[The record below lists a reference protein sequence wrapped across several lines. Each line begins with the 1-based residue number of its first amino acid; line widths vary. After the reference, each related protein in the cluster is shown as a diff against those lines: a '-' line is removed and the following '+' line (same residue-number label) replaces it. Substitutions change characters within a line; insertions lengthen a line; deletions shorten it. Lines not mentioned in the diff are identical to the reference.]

1 MWLSSRGV
9 VCLLHSACPNVGIKA
24 SARSIATRFTR
35 IALEHSLQI
44 NRLRMNLDA
53 PIRQP
58 LTTSN
63 TLEPFPVSNCV
74 LTICHSIRCA
84 LRSPRE
90 NVVTSVLLALPTMK
104 EVHRSMCTNASLT
117 CYLFNFCW
125 LRVNLQDRDLKLHN
139 KIEEKQ
145 TFST

>member
-1 MWLSSRGV
+1 MVKLTRGSV
-9 VCLLHSACPNVGIKA
+9 LVTQCKCPNVGIKA

-35 IALEHSLQI
+35 ISLEHSLQI
-44 NRLRMNLDA
+44 NLLRMNLDA

-90 NVVTSVLLALPTMK
+90 SVVTSVLLALPTRK

-117 CYLFNFCW
+117 SYLFNFCCAVES
-125 LRVNLQDRDLKLHN
+125 L
-139 KIEEKQ
+139 
-145 TFST
+145 